1 MISLKGHI
9 KGNLGA
15 FGSLTG
21 ALGKKQE
28 QMELMLSS
36 LYGLQ
41 YFLPAPVQNTVIDQM
56 HLVQNEHRIIEH
68 SQNTSCS
75 KEFDKVFMA
84 IAACCSA
91 RHADELSVTFIS

>member
-21 ALGKKQE
+21 AVGKKQE

-36 LYGLQ
+36 LYSLQ
-41 YFLPAPVQNTVIDQM
+41 YFLPAPIQNTVIDQM
-56 HLVQNEHRIIEH
+56 HLVQNEHRIIEESH
-68 SQNTSCS
+68 
-75 KEFDKVFMA
+75 KHFMFE
-84 IAACCSA
+84 
-91 RHADELSVTFIS
+91 RVRQSVHGDRCMLQC